1 MRFFIFWR
9 HKTLIPRLIFV
20 CKLFQMK
27 IRLLLLMM
35 LSAMLTANAQNDI
48 NNKPLRVVV
57 AGLSHDHVGWILGY
71 QRKEEVQ
78 IVGIA
83 EPNKDL
89 AERHAKRYGFSM
101 DMVYPTLDEAVK
113 ATKPEAVL
121 GFGSIFQ
128 HLSIVEYCAPK
139 GIHVMVEKPMAVNNE
154 HAAKML
160 ALAKKYNIQLLTNYE
175 TTWYGSNEKAYQ
187 LLSDNQT
194 VGDIRKIVFHTGH
207 QGPVEIGCSKEF
219 LSWLTDPV
227 QNGAGALNDF
237 GCYGADIATW
247 LLKGETPVSVTA
259 VTQHI
264 KPAVYPKVED
274 EATIIVAYKK
284 AQVIIQASWN
294 WPYGRKDMEVYGVKG
309 YVFCKDGTNMLVRE
323 DERKDPIP
331 LQADALP
338 ADRNDPFIY
347 FKNVIRGT
355 IKMNEFDLSAPATN
369 EMVVKILAAAKQSA
383 ATGQTVFFSK

>member
-1 MRFFIFWR
+1 LQRQ
-9 HKTLIPRLIFV
+9 LIFV
-20 CKLFQMK
+20 FKLFKMK
-27 IRLLLLMM
+27 TRLLLLMM
-35 LSAMLTANAQNDI
+35 LSIGLVTKAQNDTAT
-48 NNKPLRVVV
+48 KPLRVVV
-57 AGLSHDHVGWILGY
+57 AGLTHDHVGWILGY
-71 QRKEEVQ
+71 QRKDEVQ

-83 EPNKDL
+83 EPNKEL

-139 GIHVMVEKPMAVNNE
+139 GIHVMVEKPLAVNNE
-154 HAAKML
+154 HASKML
-160 ALAKKYNIQLLTNYE
+160 TLAKKYNIQLLTNYE

-187 LLSDNQT
+187 LLNDNQT

-274 EATIIVAYKK
+274 EATIIVVYKK

-309 YVFCKDGTNMLVRE
+309 YVFCKDGSNMLVRE
-323 DERKDPIP
+323 DEKKEPIP
-331 LQADALP
+331 LKADALP

-347 FKNVIRGT
+347 FKNVIRGK
-355 IKMNEFDLSAPATN
+355 IKMNDFDLSAPATN

-383 ATGQTVFFSK
+383 ATGKTVFFSK

>member
-1 MRFFIFWR
+1 MN
-9 HKTLIPRLIFV
+9 KS
-20 CKLFQMK
+20 
-27 IRLLLLMM
+27 LLLLIM
-35 LSAMLTANAQNDI
+35 LFHFVIGNAQTDTA
-48 NNKPLRVVV
+48 NKPLRVVV
-57 AGLSHDHVGWILGY
+57 AGLTHDHVGWILGY
-71 QRKEEVQ
+71 QRKNEVQ

-83 EPNKDL
+83 ESNKEL

-113 ATKPEAVL
+113 AAKPEAVL
-121 GFGSIFQ
+121 AFGSIFQ

-139 GIHVMVEKPMAVNNE
+139 GIHVMVEKPLAVSNE

-160 ALAKKYNIQLLTNYE
+160 ALAKKNNIYLLTNYE
-175 TTWYGSNEKAYQ
+175 TTWYGSNEKAFQ
-187 LLSDNQT
+187 LLNDNPT

-247 LLKGETPVSVTA
+247 LLRGETPVSVTA

-309 YVFCKDGTNMLVRE
+309 YVFCKDGTNMLLRE
-323 DERKDPIP
+323 DEKKEAVSIK
-331 LQADALP
+331 ADALP

-347 FKNVIRGT
+347 FKNVIRGK
-355 IKMNEFDLSAPATN
+355 IKMNEYDLSAPATN
-369 EMVVKILAAAKQSA
+369 EMVVKILQAAKESA
-383 ATGQTVFFSK
+383 ASGKTILFDK